1 MHASLLRLGLVPLP
15 RVECSIEIEV
25 LLLCTTAGLVENAD
39 EGTISSSS
47 SSVAAAAAAAAA
59 TNEGE
64 GDGGNEVCTI
74 TEVRQQINLQHRQH
88 RLVEDECNV
97 M

>member
-1 MHASLLRLGLVPLP
+1 MHSSLLRLGLVPVP

-47 SSVAAAAAAAAA
+47 SSVAAAAAA

-74 TEVRQQINLQHRQH
+74 TEVREQINLQHRQH